1 MVEQVSTTDQ
11 EQQMMASEQEVD
23 SNVQNNTEQTEQN
36 QNNQNQETLDE
47 DSTVAAG
54 EKERDY
60 NKIEGVNKQRE
71 IAQPKYVKRMQP
83 TLPDKKCFVK
93 IVAIGDSGV
102 GKTSMIQMFEHTRFT
117 ENFKPTIG
125 ADFSNKEITID
136 GKVVTLQIWDTA
148 GQERYQS
155 LGTAFYRGADCAFL
169 VYDITNSWSFDNIP
183 NWKNSFLQK
192 SMVSMPETFPFMVVG
207 NKLDL
212 ADDSRAVEKSQ
223 A

>member
-1 MVEQVSTTDQ
+1 MK
-11 EQQMMASEQEVD
+11 
-23 SNVQNNTEQTEQN
+23 
-36 QNNQNQETLDE
+36 LD
-47 DSTVAAG
+47 TVAAG
-54 EKERDY
+54 EAERNQDLLMA
-60 NKIEGVNKQRE
+60 KATEKRQIT
-71 IAQPKYVKRMQP
+71 QPKYVQRMP
-83 TLPDKKCFVK
+83 PSIPDKKCFVK

-102 GKTSMIQMFEHTRFT
+102 GKTSLIQMFEHTRFT

-192 SMVSMPETFPFMVVG
+192 SMVSMPESFPFMVIG
-207 NKLDL
+207 NKIDNEE
-212 ADDSRAVEKSQ
+212 DRNVEKEQ
-223 A
+223 AQEYAKREGMEFLETSARENVNVEEAFKVLATQALKRQVEM